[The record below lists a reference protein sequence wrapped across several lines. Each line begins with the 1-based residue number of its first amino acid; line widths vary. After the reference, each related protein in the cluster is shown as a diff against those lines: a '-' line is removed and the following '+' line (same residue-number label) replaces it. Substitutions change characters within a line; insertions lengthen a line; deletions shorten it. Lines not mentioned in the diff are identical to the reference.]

1 MTHPTTERVFSI
13 FRELNQIPRPSHHEE
28 RVANY
33 LCQFAERLHL
43 EYERDKENCVVIRKA
58 ASPGHEG
65 AESVVLL
72 NHMDM
77 VCVGMN
83 DPLNDPID
91 AYEENGWMK
100 ARDTSLGADNGIGLS
115 MALAVLED
123 DSIVHPALEVIT
135 TTNEED
141 GMSGASQL
149 SKDFLKGRK
158 VINLDSED
166 YDTITTGAAGACL
179 QFHRI
184 PINRETSGEGR
195 WLRIRIEGGLGG
207 HSGVDINKGRCS
219 AAIPMRCIVKA
230 LCHRCDISGI
240 EIGEANASIASK
252 GEVVICVTSDE
263 VFEFVKQ
270 QVDVINQWI
279 REEYPQDPSI
289 TCSVEECEV
298 QETVIPTKAIEAL
311 VNCLEQVPQGVVKM
325 SEAMPG
331 TVETSNNIG
340 RIVTE
345 ENHIFVSTHTRSF
358 IDNDMAV
365 LSETIAKTFTAVGGA
380 TSEVVMS
387 APAWQEVQQSPFLQL
402 VSNTFQD
409 VLGWQPRMVAM
420 HFVLEAGF
428 FVQHYP
434 GIQIASIGPR
444 IVEPHSTSERVELR
458 TIYDIWEVLLELLR
472 RLS

>member
-58 ASPGHEG
+58 AGPGHEG

-230 LCHRCDISGI
+230 ICHRCDISGI

-365 LSETIAKTFTAVGGA
+365 LSETIATTFTAVGGA

-387 APAWQEVQQSPFLQL
+387 APAWQEIQQSPFLQL